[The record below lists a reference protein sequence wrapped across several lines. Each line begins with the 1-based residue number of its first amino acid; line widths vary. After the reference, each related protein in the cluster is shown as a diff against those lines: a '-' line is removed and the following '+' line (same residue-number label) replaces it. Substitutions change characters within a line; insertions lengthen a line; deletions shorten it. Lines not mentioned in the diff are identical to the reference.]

1 MKRKFRVVV
10 NGKEY
15 TVEIEEIGTTQEN
28 VVMQAM
34 QPVNA
39 PRVETSKVPETPKQK
54 TMVTEGKS
62 GSVTAPMPG
71 KILDVKVNV
80 GDSVKAGDV
89 LIILEA
95 MKMENE
101 IVAPRNGTV
110 KEILVNPGDNVER
123 GTPLVVVG

>member
-1 MKRKFRVVV
+1 MRRKFKVVV

-15 TVEIEEIGTTQEN
+15 TVEIEEIGAPQEN
-28 VVMQAM
+28 IVMQTM
-34 QPVNA
+34 QPVST
-39 PRVETSKVPETPKQK
+39 PRVETPRIPEASEQR
-54 TMVTEGKS
+54 TMVTESKS

-89 LIILEA
+89 LMILEA

-101 IVAPRNGTV
+101 IVAPRDGTV
-110 KEILVNPGDNVER
+110 KEVLVNPGDNVER
-123 GTPLVVVG
+123 GTPLVVIG